1 MRTAFLMTALT
12 VLLVLVGDYF
22 GGARG
27 MMMMLIISL
36 AMNLFSYWNSDK
48 LVLAQYNA
56 KQVDEKS
63 APALYKMV
71 QRLAERG
78 NLPMP
83 KVYIIDSPVP
93 NAFAT
98 GRNPEHAAV
107 AVTTALVNALDKDEI
122 EGVLA
127 HELSHVKHGDI
138 LIGTIAASMAGII
151 TTLSHW
157 GMFFGGGDRDR
168 NSSSSAIVGLAMM
181 ILAPLAAGIIQMAVS
196 RSREYMADKSGGELS
211 GNPDALADALL
222 KIESY
227 AKNRTMPGATENTAH
242 MFIICPFSAKDMKQL
257 FSTHPSTADR
267 VARLRAQAKAMRSS
281 GGAK

>member
-1 MRTAFLMTALT
+1 MFDSFYFEEEQKSMRTAFLMTALT

-98 GRNPEHAAV
+98 GRPSKEQA
-107 AVTTALVNALDKDEI
+107 TTA
-122 EGVLA
+122 
-127 HELSHVKHGDI
+127 
-138 LIGTIAASMAGII
+138 
-151 TTLSHW
+151 
-157 GMFFGGGDRDR
+157 
-168 NSSSSAIVGLAMM
+168 
-181 ILAPLAAGIIQMAVS
+181 
-196 RSREYMADKSGGELS
+196 
-211 GNPDALADALL
+211 PDASFGRPEISISDGFSTS
-222 KIESY
+222 ES
-227 AKNRTMPGATENTAH
+227 
-242 MFIICPFSAKDMKQL
+242 PFSSISNTPISFVEPKR
-257 FSTHPSTADR
+257 FFTAR
-267 VARLRAQAKAMRSS
+267 RTR
-281 GGAK
+281 

>member
-48 LVLAQYNA
+48 LVLA
-56 KQVDEKS
+56 
-63 APALYKMV
+63 
-71 QRLAERG
+71 
-78 NLPMP
+78 
-83 KVYIIDSPVP
+83 
-93 NAFAT
+93 
-98 GRNPEHAAV
+98 
-107 AVTTALVNALDKDEI
+107 
-122 EGVLA
+122 

-168 NSSSSAIVGLAMM
+168 NSSSAIVGLAMM

-242 MFIICPFSAKDMKQL
+242 MFIICPFSAKDMQQL